1 MFLQMGMY
9 LELGPANFGHQ
20 MAFKLKVKK
29 HVTPLK
35 NQEINSRTMVGV
47 SEVSDTWVT
56 REVKGQILM
65 SEVKCANFVVQ
76 ERMIPFFACAFR
88 DESSGV
94 YFVDLR

>member
-1 MFLQMGMY
+1 MSFAIWHITFASFCVSMLMFLQMGMY

-47 SEVSDTWVT
+47 SEVSDTWLT
-56 REVKGQILM
+56 REVKR
-65 SEVKCANFVVQ
+65 SKVKF
-76 ERMIPFFACAFR
+76 
-88 DESSGV
+88 
-94 YFVDLR
+94 